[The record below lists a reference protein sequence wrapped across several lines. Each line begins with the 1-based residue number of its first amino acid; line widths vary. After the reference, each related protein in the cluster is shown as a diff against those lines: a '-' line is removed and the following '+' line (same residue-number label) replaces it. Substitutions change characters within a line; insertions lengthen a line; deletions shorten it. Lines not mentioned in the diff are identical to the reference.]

1 MDRNGRVRTAGAAVA
16 LLALACGLSAC
27 SLPGTSDG
35 QAASKP
41 ASTTGTWVYKTHT
54 TNEELHLQQDGSG
67 AMSGDGTSAV
77 TVGGGHVD
85 HSSITVHSG
94 KTHAGTLALTLYV
107 TQLDWGTGLTAVENL
122 RCGVA
127 ARRLDCRMNLPL
139 FHIQNAPQTFQK
151 K

>member
-1 MDRNGRVRTAGAAVA
+1 MERNGRVRTAGAAIA

-41 ASTTGTWVYKTHT
+41 ASTTGSWVYRTHT
-54 TNEELHLQQDGSG
+54 TNEVLHLQQDGSG
-67 AMSGDGTSAV
+67 ALSGDGTSAV
-77 TVGGGHVD
+77 TAGGRVD

-94 KTHAGTLALTLYV
+94 KAHAGTLTLTLYV

-122 RCGVA
+122 RCSVA
-127 ARRLDCRMNLPL
+127 ARRLDCHMNLPL
-139 FHIQNAPQTFQK
+139 FHVQNAPQTFHRK
-151 K
+151 